1 MIAELERP
9 YRQVRDS
16 LVPRDELFSVLTNA
30 ELAFSPGGGNPLLGE
45 LCVSL
50 GETAHTYAE
59 SFRTFKADFSYR
71 CEDRTLARNVGRLRV
86 WHGEQDAALAAALS
100 QLTAADATRTIARDG
115 ERIPLA
121 EHLLVYNE
129 ALLLFYGKVYV
140 YLRAMGTN
148 LPNKWGDWVR

>member
-1 MIAELERP
+1 MIAELEKP
-9 YRQVRDS
+9 YRQVRES
-16 LVPRDELFSVLTNA
+16 LVPRDELFAVLTNA
-30 ELAFSPGGGNPLLGE
+30 ELAFSPGGGNPPLGE
-45 LCVSL
+45 LCVRL

-71 CEDRTLARNVGRLRV
+71 CEGAALARNVDRLQA
-86 WHGEQDAALAAALS
+86 WHGEKDTALATALA
-100 QLTAADATRTIARDG
+100 QLTAADANRTIARDG
-115 ERIPLA
+115 EQIPLA

-140 YLRAMGTN
+140 YLRAMGRK

>member
-1 MIAELERP
+1 MIAELEKP
-9 YRQVRDS
+9 YRQVRES
-16 LVPRDELFSVLTNA
+16 LVPRDELFAVLTNA
-30 ELAFSPGGGNPLLGE
+30 ELAFSPGGGNPPLGA

-71 CEDRTLARNVGRLRV
+71 CQDANLARNVDRLQA
-86 WHGEQDAALAAALS
+86 WHSEKDAALAAALA
-100 QLTAADATRTIARDG
+100 QLTAADADRTIARDG
-115 ERIPLA
+115 EQIPLA

-140 YLRAMGTN
+140 YLRAMGRK